1 MNKLKSWSL
10 VSLGS
15 LLLAVAVPVPMVL
28 SLAEPVAVSTEQVAT
43 QPAVIEINT
52 KPSEASYTN
61 SDETEN
67 IIVDNGATENI
78 DNQDRTEIKIIYAG
92 QATAEAEEATMA
104 PVIEITTEAAIEASE
119 QEAEQERAEA
129 VAKPEISENR
139 SAPIYQLSKDGY
151 VLSNQRVAEQWIV
164 HDICARYNLP
174 EKYIFGMILMES
186 EFNPGA
192 TSSSGCKGLGQIS
205 SYWLRNK
212 VVPEFETGRRNRN
225 LYDPYH
231 NTLTIAEMMTWCANN
246 YGLNLHN
253 ERDMKDALYWWNSGK
268 FKRNVSWKYSNKC
281 IQYANELVKLQ

>member
-67 IIVDNGATENI
+67 IIVDNGATKNN
-78 DNQDRTEIKIIYAG
+78 DNQDRTEIKVIYAG
-92 QATAEAEEATMA
+92 QAIAQTEEATMA
-104 PVIEITTEAAIEASE
+104 PVIEITTEAAIEEAE
-119 QEAEQERAEA
+119 QETEQERAEA
-129 VAKPEISENR
+129 VAEPEISENR

-212 VVPEFETGRRNRN
+212 VVPEFEAGRRNRN

-253 ERDMKDALYWWNSGK
+253 ERDMKDALYWWNTGK

>member
-92 QATAEAEEATMA
+92 QAVAEAEEATMA
-104 PVIEITTEAAIEASE
+104 PVIEITTEAAIEAAE
-119 QEAEQERAEA
+119 QEAEQEHAEA
-129 VAKPEISENR
+129 VEEPEISENR
-139 SAPIYQLSKDGY
+139 SAPIYRLSKDGY
-151 VLSNQRVAEQWIV
+151 VLSNQRVAEQWTV
-164 HDICARYNLP
+164 RDICARYNLP

-186 EFNPGA
+186 EFNPSA

-212 VVPEFETGRRNRN
+212 VVPEFEAGRRNRN

-231 NTLTIAEMMTWCANN
+231 NALTIAEMMTWCANN

-253 ERDMKDALYWWNSGK
+253 ERDMKDALYWWNTGK

-281 IQYANELVKLQ
+281 IQYANELVQLQ

>member
-1 MNKLKSWSL
+1 MKKLKRLSV

-28 SLAEPVAVSTEQVAT
+28 SLAEPTAVSTEQVTT
-43 QPAVIEINT
+43 QPEVIEISSE
-52 KPSEASYTN
+52 PSEASYTN

-92 QATAEAEEATMA
+92 QATTEAEEAIMA
-104 PVIEITTEAAIEASE
+104 PVIEITTEAAIEEAE
-119 QEAEQERAEA
+119 QEAEQDRAET
-129 VAKPEISENR
+129 VEEPEISENR
-139 SAPIYQLSKDGY
+139 LAPIYRLSKDGY
-151 VLSNQRVAEQWIV
+151 VLNNQRVAEQWIV
-164 HDICARYNLP
+164 HDICVRYNLP

-186 EFNPGA
+186 EFNPNA

-212 VVPEFETGRRNRN
+212 VVPEFEAGRRNRN
-225 LYDPYH
+225 LYDSYH
-231 NTLTIAEMMTWCANN
+231 NALTIAEMMTWCANN

-253 ERDMKDALYWWNSGK
+253 ERDMKDALYWWNTGK
-268 FKRNVSWKYSNKC
+268 FKRNVSWSYSNKC
-281 IQYANELVKLQ
+281 IQYANELVQLQ

>member
-1 MNKLKSWSL
+1 MNKLKRL
-10 VSLGS
+10 GVVSLGS

-28 SLAEPVAVSTEQVAT
+28 SLAEPATVSTEQSTIEPV
-43 QPAVIEINT
+43 VIEIESEPN
-52 KPSEASYTN
+52 EASYTD
-61 SDETEN
+61 SDETED
-67 IIVDNGATENI
+67 IIVDNGATQNN
-78 DNQDRTEIKIIYAG
+78 DNQDKTEIKIIYAG

-104 PVIEITTEAAIEASE
+104 PVIEITTEAAIEEAE

-129 VAKPEISENR
+129 VAEPEISENR

-212 VVPEFETGRRNRN
+212 VVPEFEAGRRNRN

-253 ERDMKDALYWWNSGK
+253 ERDMKDALYWWNTGK

>member
-1 MNKLKSWSL
+1 MKKLKRLSV

-28 SLAEPVAVSTEQVAT
+28 SLAQPNAVSTEQVAT
-43 QPAVIEINT
+43 QPAVIEISSE
-52 KPSEASYTN
+52 PSEASYTN

-78 DNQDRTEIKIIYAG
+78 DNQDKTEIKIIYVG
-92 QATAEAEEATMA
+92 QTIAEAEEATMA
-104 PVIEITTEAAIEASE
+104 PVIEITTEAAIE
-119 QEAEQERAEA
+119 EAEQEAMLEQAAA
-129 VAKPEISENR
+129 VEEPEISENR
-139 SAPIYQLSKDGY
+139 SAPIYRLSKDGH
-151 VLSNQRVAEQWIV
+151 VLGNQRVAEQWIV
-164 HDICARYNLP
+164 HDICVRYNLP

-212 VVPEFETGRRNRN
+212 VVPEFEAGRCNRN

-281 IQYANELVKLQ
+281 IQYANELVKL

>member
-1 MNKLKSWSL
+1 MKKLKRLSV

-28 SLAEPVAVSTEQVAT
+28 SLAEPAAVSTEQVTT
-43 QPAVIEINT
+43 QPAVIEISSE
-52 KPSEASYTN
+52 PSEASYTN

-92 QATAEAEEATMA
+92 QVTAEAEEATMA
-104 PVIEITTEAAIEASE
+104 PVIEITTEAAIEEAE
-119 QEAEQERAEA
+119 QEAEQKRAEA
-129 VAKPEISENR
+129 VEEPEISEDR
-139 SAPIYQLSKDGY
+139 SAPIYRLSKDGY

-164 HDICARYNLP
+164 YDICAKYNLP

-186 EFNPGA
+186 DFNPNA

-212 VVPEFETGRRNRN
+212 VVPEFEAGRRNRN

-231 NTLTIAEMMTWCANN
+231 NALTIAEMMTWCANN
-246 YGLNLHN
+246 YGLNLYN
-253 ERDMKDALYWWNSGK
+253 ERDMKDALYWWNTGK
-268 FKRNVSWKYSNKC
+268 FKRGVSWSYSNKC
-281 IQYANELVKLQ
+281 IQYANELVQLQ

>member
-43 QPAVIEINT
+43 KPAVIEINT

-104 PVIEITTEAAIEASE
+104 PVIEITTEAAIKA
-119 QEAEQERAEA
+119 A
-129 VAKPEISENR
+129 VEEPEISENR
-139 SAPIYQLSKDGY
+139 SAPIYRLSKDGY
-151 VLSNQRVAEQWIV
+151 VLGNQRVAEQWIV

-186 EFNPGA
+186 EFNPNA

-212 VVPEFETGRRNRN
+212 VVPEFEAGRRNRN

-231 NTLTIAEMMTWCANN
+231 NALTIAEMMTWCANN

-281 IQYANELVKLQ
+281 IQYANELVQLQ

>member
-92 QATAEAEEATMA
+92 QATVEAEEATMA
-104 PVIEITTEAAIEASE
+104 PVIEITTEAAIEAAE
-119 QEAEQERAEA
+119 QEAEQERPAA
-129 VAKPEISENR
+129 VEESEISENR
-139 SAPIYQLSKDGY
+139 SAPIYRLSKDGH
-151 VLSNQRVAEQWIV
+151 VLGNQRVAEQWIV
-164 HDICARYNLP
+164 HDICVRYNLP

-186 EFNPGA
+186 EFNPNA

-212 VVPEFETGRRNRN
+212 VVPEFEGERRNRN

-231 NTLTIAEMMTWCANN
+231 NALTIAEMMTWCANN

-281 IQYANELVKLQ
+281 IQYANELVQLQ

>member
-104 PVIEITTEAAIEASE
+104 PVIEITTEAAIEAAE
-119 QEAEQERAEA
+119 QEAEQERPATVEE
-129 VAKPEISENR
+129 PEISENR

-212 VVPEFETGRRNRN
+212 VVPEFEAGRRNRN

-231 NTLTIAEMMTWCANN
+231 NMLTIAEMMTWCANN

>member
-1 MNKLKSWSL
+1 MNKLKRL
-10 VSLGS
+10 GVVSLGS

-28 SLAEPVAVSTEQVAT
+28 SLAEPVTVSTEQAT
-43 QPAVIEINT
+43 IEPAVIEIESEPN
-52 KPSEASYTN
+52 EASYTD
-61 SDETEN
+61 SDETED
-67 IIVDNGATENI
+67 IIVDNGATENN

-104 PVIEITTEAAIEASE
+104 PVIEITTEAAIEEAE
-119 QEAEQERAEA
+119 QKAEQERAKA
-129 VAKPEISENR
+129 VAEPEISENR

-151 VLSNQRVAEQWIV
+151 VLGNQRVAEQWIV
-164 HDICARYNLP
+164 HDICVRYNLP

-212 VVPEFETGRRNRN
+212 VVPEFEAGRRNRN

-253 ERDMKDALYWWNSGK
+253 ERDMKDALYWWNTGK

>member
-28 SLAEPVAVSTEQVAT
+28 SLAEPATVSTEQVTT

-104 PVIEITTEAAIEASE
+104 PVIEITTEAAIEE
-119 QEAEQERAEA
+119 TEPEAEQGRTRAVEE
-129 VAKPEISENR
+129 PEISENR
-139 SAPIYQLSKDGY
+139 SAPIYRLSKDGY

-164 HDICARYNLP
+164 HDICVKYNLP

-186 EFNPGA
+186 EFNPNA

-212 VVPEFETGRRNRN
+212 VVPEFEAGRRNRN
-225 LYDPYH
+225 LYDSYH
-231 NTLTIAEMMTWCANN
+231 NALTIAEMMTWCANN

-253 ERDMKDALYWWNSGK
+253 ERDMKDALYWWNTGK
-268 FKRNVSWKYSNKC
+268 FKRNVSWSYSNKC
-281 IQYANELVKLQ
+281 IQYANELVQLQ

>member
-1 MNKLKSWSL
+1 MNKLKRL
-10 VSLGS
+10 GVVSLGS

-104 PVIEITTEAAIEASE
+104 PVIEITTEAAIEAAE
-119 QEAEQERAEA
+119 QEAMLDQAEA
-129 VAKPEISENR
+129 VAEPEISENR

-212 VVPEFETGRRNRN
+212 VVPEFEAGRRNRN

>member
-119 QEAEQERAEA
+119 QEAKQERAEA

>member
-15 LLLAVAVPVPMVL
+15 LLLAVAVPVPMIL
-28 SLAEPVAVSTEQVAT
+28 SLAEPATVSTEQVTT

-104 PVIEITTEAAIEASE
+104 PVIKITTEAAIEE
-119 QEAEQERAEA
+119 TEQERVEA
-129 VAKPEISENR
+129 VKEPEISENR
-139 SAPIYQLSKDGY
+139 SAPIYRLSKDGY
-151 VLSNQRVAEQWIV
+151 VLSNQRVAEQWV
-164 HDICARYNLP
+164 VRDICARYSLP

-186 EFNPGA
+186 EFNPNA

-212 VVPEFETGRRNRN
+212 VVPEFEAGRRNRN

-231 NTLTIAEMMTWCANN
+231 NALTIAEMMTWCANN

-253 ERDMKDALYWWNSGK
+253 ERDMKDALYWWNTGK
-268 FKRNVSWKYSNKC
+268 FKRNVSWSYSNKC
-281 IQYANELVKLQ
+281 IQYANELVQLQ